1 MLDEVHFELFKYTG
15 MKDIIIKGDK
25 QKPDLVFSAET
36 GELKITGQSLP
47 ENATM
52 LYSPVL
58 EWIEEYAKEPK
69 AKTVLSL
76 KMKYY
81 NTASSKMLFS
91 IIKRLNLLF
100 KGGFDVEIEW
110 HYQQDDEDMIDAG
123 EYFRD
128 LVDIPF
134 KFISY

>member
-1 MLDEVHFELFKYTG
+1 
-15 MKDIIIKGDK
+15 MKDLVINGNK

-36 GELKITGQSLP
+36 GMLKVSGQSLP
-47 ENATM
+47 ENATL
-52 LYSPVL
+52 LYGPVL
-58 EWIEEYAKEPK
+58 QWIEEYSKTPAPQ
-69 AKTVLSL
+69 TVLSL

-81 NTASSKMLFS
+81 NTASSKMFFS
-91 IIKRLNLLF
+91 IIKSLNLLY
-100 KGGFDVEIEW
+100 KGGCDVEIEW
-110 HYQQDDEDMIDAG
+110 HYQDDDEDMLDAG